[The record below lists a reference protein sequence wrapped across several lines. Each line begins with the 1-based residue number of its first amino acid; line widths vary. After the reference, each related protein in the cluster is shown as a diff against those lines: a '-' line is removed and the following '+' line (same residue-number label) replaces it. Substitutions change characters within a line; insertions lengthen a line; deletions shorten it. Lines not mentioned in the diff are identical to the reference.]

1 MLDPDLVITQAWVGS
16 YRSELNAALAVILA
30 VVLARVV
37 DHQLAG
43 QGTRLGEAVS
53 GGELTPMANTR
64 LRLARRLISAAII
77 VIGFAFA
84 LSSFDAVQRVA
95 TGVLASSAV
104 LGIVVGFAARQSLA
118 NAVAG
123 VFLAITQ
130 PIRIGDLVTFEDD
143 TGTVEDVRLTYT
155 FIRAGDGRRIIV
167 PNERLAQ
174 STIENHTII
183 DPRVNVEASVWL
195 PPGADASRALELLTA
210 EHEIDEAEVAEVT
223 PEGIRLVARAW
234 AENAGAQGHVA
245 ARIRAL
251 CLERL
256 RSESLSSNLE
266 G

>member
-1 MLDPDLVITQAWVGS
+1 M
-16 YRSELNAALAVILA
+16 
-30 VVLARVV
+30 
-37 DHQLAG
+37 
-43 QGTRLGEAVS
+43 
-53 GGELTPMANTR
+53 
-64 LRLARRLISAAII
+64 
-77 VIGFAFA
+77 
-84 LSSFDAVQRVA
+84 A

-183 DPRVNVEASVWL
+183 DPRVNVEVSVWL
-195 PPGADASRALELLTA
+195 PPGADASRALELFTA
-210 EHEIDEAEVAEVT
+210 EPEIDEAEVAEVT

-234 AENAGAQGHVA
+234 AENSGVSGKLG

-256 RSESLSSNLE
+256 RSESLSSTLE